1 MKRTIVNKTKSGS
14 PSGDVLTITSLSA
27 AKGDIKSEIDLN
39 WDGIDFADTYMIEY
53 CNESRKQNW
62 VLVDIINE
70 SKYTI
75 KGLRTNKTYSFRV
88 RAVNSQKQGPW
99 SETVIKELYN

>member
-1 MKRTIVNKTKSGS
+1 MLNKVKSRLVS
-14 PSGDVLTITSLSA
+14 KNELMISSISAAQGDV
-27 AKGDIKSEIDLN
+27 KGEVDLN
-39 WDGIDFADTYMIEY
+39 WDGIDFADSYIIEY
-53 CNESRKQNW
+53 CNGNRKQNW

-75 KGLRTNKTYSFRV
+75 KGLKPNKTYSFRV

-99 SETVIKELYN
+99 SITIQKRIL

>member
-1 MKRTIVNKTKSGS
+1 MKTTILKKEKSRFSTGNELMIS
-14 PSGDVLTITSLSA
+14 SIAA
-27 AKGDIKSEIDLN
+27 AKGDVKGEVDLN
-39 WDGIDFADTYMIEY
+39 WDGIDFADSYIIEY
-53 CNESRKQNW
+53 CNGSSKQNW

-75 KGLRTNKTYSFRV
+75 KGLKPNKTYSFRV

-99 SETVIKELYN
+99 SITIKKRIL